1 MIDQL
6 IELLLFFHRYWWYIL
21 SILF

>member
-6 IELLLFFHRYWWYIL
+6 IELLLFFHRYWYIL